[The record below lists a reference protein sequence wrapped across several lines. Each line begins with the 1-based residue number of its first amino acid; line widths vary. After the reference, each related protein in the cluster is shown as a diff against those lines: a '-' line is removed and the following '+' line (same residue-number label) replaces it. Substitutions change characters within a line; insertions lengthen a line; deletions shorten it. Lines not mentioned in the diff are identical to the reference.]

1 MTESC
6 LKCKSEL
13 TSWMHP
19 CDGYRMVHDPVAFR
33 QEWQHVNPLDKLSIG
48 ERQEIE
54 MGKDEADE
62 YARREEQRFNQ
73 ELAESNDQYFRGELI
88 YRVEIDSL
96 SIEPDFL
103 ATPEGSAIIVEGHS
117 DTVWDTALEYI
128 SRAPWTATSLLLR
141 KDEKYLCRLISYDNS
156 SRRYLW
162 NTRLLVYQEQVGW
175 VFNAAGDMGL
185 APGSVAL

>member
-6 LKCKSEL
+6 LKCKNEL
-13 TSWMHP
+13 TSWMHT

-33 QEWQHVNPLDKLSIG
+33 QEWQYVNPLDKLSSR

-62 YARREEQRFNQ
+62 YALGEEQRWNQ
-73 ELAESNDQYFRGELI
+73 ELAELHDQYFRSELI

-103 ATPEGSAIIVEGHS
+103 AEPEGSAIIVEGHS

-128 SRAPWTATSLLLR
+128 NRAPWTASSLLLH
-141 KDEKYLCRLISYDNS
+141 KDEKYFCRLISYDNS
-156 SRRYLW
+156 RRRYLW
-162 NTRLLVYQEQVGW
+162 DTRLLGYQNEVGW
-175 VFNAAGDMGL
+175 VFYAVGDMGL
-185 APGSVAL
+185 APGSIAL